1 MVTVE
6 QRSSGRDNNFNLL
19 RMLAATAVLI
29 SHSWPLTLGKNTIE
43 PLFLETGYKLGT
55 TAVSIFFAVSGFFIT
70 KSFLNRAS
78 LADFA
83 LARIARIYPGLIV
96 VLLLTV
102 FVLGPLFTILPLTAY
117 FGDLHTWAYVPFNL
131 TLKKMMWTLPGVFT
145 DNPYGG
151 PNGGAIN
158 GSLWTLFSEVSCYFM
173 VVVISL
179 LGLSRPALFFIILA
193 IAIGAT
199 FLIPQAEAGNLLRSS
214 ATLGLPFALGAAT
227 YIYRRWIPVS
237 GLLAAALVG
246 LAALSFDTIFYPMM
260 HAFAVAYASLW
271 FGFANIPG
279 LKSYNRLGDYS
290 YGMYIY
296 AFPVEQMTMA
306 LFHHLTPWQLA
317 LASFP
322 PTLLLAFLSWTYIE
336 SPALNHRHI
345 LVARLRLRRMRQDCE
360 LEPVAAKP
368 ANPTR

>member
-43 PLFLETGYKLGT
+43 PLFVETGYKLGT

-78 LADFA
+78 VADFV
-83 LARIARIYPGLIV
+83 LARVARIYPGLIV

-117 FGDLHTWAYVPFNL
+117 FGDLHTWAYVPFNI
-131 TLKKMMWTLPGVFT
+131 TLKKLMWTLPGVFI

-173 VVVISL
+173 VVIVGL
-179 LGLSRPALFFIILA
+179 LGLSRPALFSIILA

-227 YIYRRWIPVS
+227 YIYRRWVPVS
-237 GLLAAALVG
+237 ALLAVALLG
-246 LAALSFDTIFYPMM
+246 LAVVSFGTIFYPMT
-260 HAFAVAYASLW
+260 HAFAVAYAALW
-271 FGFANIPG
+271 FGFADIPG
-279 LKSYNRLGDYS
+279 LKRYNRFGDYS

-296 AFPVEQMTMA
+296 AFPVEQMVMA
-306 LFHHLTPWQLA
+306 LFHHLTPWQLV

-322 PTLLLAFLSWTYIE
+322 PTLLLAVLSWTWIE
-336 SPALNHRHI
+336 SPALNHRHF
-345 LVARLRLRRMRQDCE
+345 LVARLRLRRMRQDGA
-360 LEPVAAKP
+360 LEPASATAP
-368 ANPTR
+368 HRP